1 MTAPL
6 SVARLPP
13 RRRRRLGLIVL
24 VVLFAV
30 LLLLFNLVPLAAEWL
45 WFQALGY
52 QRVFTTRLV
61 AEAVLG
67 VGVCGLVLAFLYVNL
82 RIAQRGLVPN
92 PLVVQVSSG
101 AAAVD
106 VTRLLRRLA
115 LPTAL
120 GLALLCGLGAAGGW
134 LGVLQFLHRTPFGA
148 TDPVFGRDV
157 GYYVFTVPVIAGA
170 IGLLIAVT
178 TLTLLATIM
187 LYGVRRDI
195 VVFRRQV
202 TVEPSARLHLAVLI
216 ALVFALVALRVYFVR
231 LPGLLY
237 STTGPLVGASY
248 ADLHAQLTGLRLA
261 GLAAVASGGLV
272 LWGARSHRLARN
284 TLLAVGL
291 YLGVSLLGVALYP
304 TLVQKLVVAPNEL
317 VKETPQ
323 LASHI
328 AATRRAWGLDS
339 VVTRDLTG
347 EARLTERDIRANR
360 PTIDNVRLWDR
371 DPLLQTFGQLQEI
384 RTYYDFVSVD
394 DDRYWIDGQYRQ
406 VLLSPRELNSGS
418 LPTRTFINERL
429 TFTHGMG
436 LTLGPVNQVTQEGLP
451 VLFIKNL
458 PPASSVS
465 LRVTRPE
472 LYFGELT
479 DSWVFAR
486 THQREFDYPSG
497 DENIFTSYE
506 GIGGVRVG
514 SLLRRLVLA
523 TYLRSLKV
531 LLSSD
536 ITSDSRAMYFR
547 NIRVRARTALPFL
560 LFDDDPY
567 LVVADSGRLRWILDA
582 YTATSRYPYAQPLDD
597 GTNYMRN
604 SVKVV
609 IDAFDGTVPAY
620 LADPRDPLVLTL
632 AKVFPGI
639 FQPLDAMSKDLRA
652 HLPYPEALV
661 GVPPDLYATDHMA
674 EPDVFYHREDQWQK
688 PVLSRPGERPDPFLR
703 HIVMR
708 LPGERQ
714 AEFILMVPFTPRGK
728 DNLASWMVARNDGE
742 HYGRLVL
749 YRLPKQSLVY
759 GPTQIVNRINQDT
772 DISRQISLWDQRGS
786 EVIRGNLLV
795 IPIEE
800 SLIYVQ
806 PLYLRAQGGR
816 IPELKRVVV
825 AQETRV
831 AMAETLEAG
840 LRQLF
845 GGGAAPAAGTPRA
858 EPAISATE
866 TNAQLLRD
874 ANDAY
879 AQARAAPPVD
889 CRRRAGRPHVPGQHA
904 AHAAAHQNVGARRL
918 DSCRR
923 SGRHRGPGLV
933 AHLERNAVG
942 RRQRSSALGSRA
954 REARRRAI
962 D

>member
-13 RRRRRLGLIVL
+13 RRRRRLGLVVL
-24 VVLFAV
+24 VVLFA
-30 LLLLFNLVPLAAEWL
+30 LLLLLSNLVPLAAEWL

-52 QRVFTTRLV
+52 ERVFTTRLV

-67 VGVCGLVLAFLYVNL
+67 VGVGGLVFAFLYVNL

-92 PLVVQVSSG
+92 PVVVQYSSG
-101 AAAVD
+101 ATAVD

-115 LPTAL
+115 LPTEL
-120 GLALLCGLGAAGGW
+120 GLALLFGLGAAGGW
-134 LGVLQFLHRTPFGA
+134 LGVLQFLHRTPFGV

-157 GYYVFTVPVIAGA
+157 AYYVFTVPVIAGA
-170 IGLLIAVT
+170 IGLVIAVT

-202 TVEPSARLHLAVLI
+202 TVEPSARLHLAALI
-216 ALVFALVALRVYFVR
+216 ALLFVLVALQVYLVR

-237 STTGPLVGASY
+237 STTGPLVGASF

-261 GLAAVASGGLV
+261 GLAAVAGGALV
-272 LWGARSHRLARN
+272 LWGAKSQRLARN
-284 TLLAVGL
+284 TVLAVGL

-304 TLVQKLVVAPNEL
+304 ALIQKLVVAPNEL

-323 LASHI
+323 LAYHI

-406 VLLSPRELNSGS
+406 VLLSPRELNSAS

-451 VLFIKNL
+451 VLFVKNL
-458 PPASSVS
+458 PPASTVSVAV
-465 LRVTRPE
+465 RRPE
-472 LYFGELT
+472 IYFGELT
-479 DSWVFAR
+479 DTWVFAN
-486 THQREFDYPSG
+486 TGQAEFDYPSG
-497 DENIFTSYE
+497 DENIFASYK
-506 GIGGVRVG
+506 GNGGVRVG
-514 SLLRRLVLA
+514 GFLRRLVLSA
-523 TYLRSLKV
+523 YFRSLKV

-536 ITSDSRAMYFR
+536 ITSQSRAMYIR
-547 NIRVRARTALPFL
+547 NIRQRARTALPFL
-560 LFDDDPY
+560 MFDADPY
-567 LVVADSGRLRWILDA
+567 MVIDTGGRLRWILDG
-582 YTATSRYPYAQPLDD
+582 YTATTRYPYAEPLQN
-597 GTNYMRN
+597 GVNYMRN

-609 IDAFDGTVPAY
+609 IDAYDGTVTAY
-620 LADPRDPLVLTL
+620 LADPTDPLVRTF
-632 AKVFPGI
+632 AKIFAGI
-639 FQPLDAMSKDLRA
+639 FQPLDSMPADLRA
-652 HLPYPEALV
+652 HLRYPE
-661 GVPPDLYATDHMA
+661 DLFHIQTELYGAYHMA
-674 EPDVFYHREDQWQK
+674 EPDIFYHREDQWQK
-688 PVLSRPGERPDPFLR
+688 PVLSMAPERPDPFLR
-703 HIVMR
+703 HMVMG
-708 LPGERQ
+708 LPEERQ

-742 HYGRLVL
+742 HYGELVV
-749 YRLPKQSLVY
+749 YRFPKQSLVF

-772 DISRQISLWDQRGS
+772 EIARQVALWDQGGS
-786 EVIRGNLLV
+786 QVIRGNLLV

-800 SLIYVQ
+800 SLIYVM

-825 AQETRV
+825 AYQNRV
-831 AMAETLEAG
+831 VMEETLDAG
-840 LRQLF
+840 LAQLF
-845 GGGAAPAAGTPRA
+845 GGGAEAAREPARVAATAGAAPA
-858 EPAISATE
+858 
-866 TNAQLLRD
+866 TN
-874 ANDAY
+874 
-879 AQARAAPPVD
+879 ARAAD
-889 CRRRAGRPHVPGQHA
+889 LARRA
-904 AHAAAHQNVGARRL
+904 NE
-918 DSCRR
+918 SY
-923 SGRHRGPGLV
+923 
-933 AHLERNAVG
+933 
-942 RRQRSSALGSRA
+942 
-954 REARRRAI
+954 RRALEAQRAG
-962 D
+962 DWVRYGEELRKLEDLLRQLQTVLGGRE

>member
-13 RRRRRLGLIVL
+13 RRRRRLGLVVL
-24 VVLFAV
+24 VLLFALF
-30 LLLLFNLVPLAAEWL
+30 LLLSNLVQLAAEWL

-52 QRVFTTRLV
+52 ERVFTTRLE

-67 VGVCGLVLAFLYVNL
+67 VGVGGLVFAFLHVNL
-82 RIAQRGLVPN
+82 RIAQRGVVPN
-92 PLVVQVSSG
+92 PLVVQLSPG
-101 AAAVD
+101 AGAVD

-115 LPTAL
+115 LPMAL
-120 GLALLCGLGAAGGW
+120 GLALLFGMGAAGGW

-148 TDPVFGRDV
+148 TDPVFGREV
-157 GYYVFTVPVIAGA
+157 GYYVFTLPVIAGA
-170 IGLLIAVT
+170 IGLGIAVT
-178 TLTLLATIM
+178 TLTLLATIV
-187 LYGVRRDI
+187 LYVVRRDI

-216 ALVFALVALRVYFVR
+216 ALLFVLVALRVYFVR

-347 EARLTERDIRANR
+347 EAQLTERDIRANH

-384 RTYYDFVSVD
+384 RTYYDFVSD

-406 VLLSPRELNSGS
+406 VLLSPRELNSAS

-436 LTLGPVNQVTQEGLP
+436 LTLGPVNQVTPEGLP
-451 VLFIKNL
+451 VLFIKDL

-472 LYFGELT
+472 LYFGELS

-497 DENIFTSYE
+497 DENIFTSYT
-506 GIGGVRVG
+506 GTGGVRVG
-514 SLLRRLVLA
+514 SFPRRLVLA

-536 ITSDSRAMYFR
+536 ITSDSRALYIR
-547 NIRVRARTALPFL
+547 NIRLRARTALPFL

-567 LVVADSGRLRWILDA
+567 LVVSDSGRLRWILDA
-582 YTATSRYPYAQPLDD
+582 YTATSRYPYAQPLDN
-597 GTNYMRN
+597 GINYMRN

-609 IDAFDGTVPAY
+609 VDAFDGSVTAY
-620 LADPRDPLVLTL
+620 LADRRDPLVLTL

-639 FQPLDAMSKDLRA
+639 FQPLDAMSADLRA
-652 HLPYPEALV
+652 HLRYPEDLFRV
-661 GVPPDLYATDHMA
+661 QTDLYATYHMA

-749 YRLPKQSLVY
+749 YRLPKQSLVF

-772 DISRQISLWDQRGS
+772 EISRQISLWDQRGT

-806 PLYLRAQGGR
+806 PLYLRAEGGR
-816 IPELKRVVV
+816 IPEMKRVVV
-825 AQETRV
+825 AHQNRV
-831 AMAETLEAG
+831 VMEETLEAG
-840 LRQLF
+840 LARLF
-845 GGGAAPAAGTPRA
+845 GGA
-858 EPAISATE
+858 
-866 TNAQLLRD
+866 
-874 ANDAY
+874 
-879 AQARAAPPVD
+879 
-889 CRRRAGRPHVPGQHA
+889 
-904 AHAAAHQNVGARRL
+904 
-918 DSCRR
+918 
-923 SGRHRGPGLV
+923 
-933 AHLERNAVG
+933 
-942 RRQRSSALGSRA
+942 
-954 REARRRAI
+954 
-962 D
+962 

>member
-6 SVARLPP
+6 RVARLPP
-13 RRRRRLGLIVL
+13 RRRRRLGLVVL
-24 VVLFAV
+24 VVLFA
-30 LLLLFNLVPLAAEWL
+30 LLLLLSNLVPLVAEWL

-52 QRVFTTRLV
+52 ERVFTTRLV
-61 AEAVLG
+61 AEALLG
-67 VGVCGLVLAFLYVNL
+67 VGIGGLVFAFLYLNL

-92 PLVVQVSSG
+92 PLVVQLSAG

-106 VTRLLRRLA
+106 VTRLVRRLA
-115 LPTAL
+115 LPAAL
-120 GLALLCGLGAAGGW
+120 GLALLFGMGAAGSW
-134 LGVLQFLHRTPFGA
+134 LGVLQFLHRTPFGV
-148 TDPVFGRDV
+148 TDAVFGRDV

-170 IGLLIAVT
+170 LALMT
-178 TLTLLATIM
+178 TLTTFALVAAIG
-187 LYGVRRDI
+187 LYVLRRDV
-195 VVFRRQV
+195 VVFGRRV
-202 TVEPSARLHLAVLI
+202 TVEPSARLHLALLI
-216 ALVFALVALRVYFVR
+216 ALLFLLAALRVYFVR

-237 STTGPLVGASY
+237 STTGPLVGASFS
-248 ADLHAQLTGLRLA
+248 DLHAALSGLRVA
-261 GLAAVASGGLV
+261 GLAALAGGALV
-272 LWGARSHRLARN
+272 LWGAKSQRLARN
-284 TLLAVGL
+284 ALLAL
-291 YLGVSLLGVALYP
+291 ALDP
-304 TLVQKLVVAPNEL
+304 AMVPKLIVAPNEL

-323 LASHI
+323 LAFHI
-328 AATRRAWGLDS
+328 RATRQAWGLDS

-451 VLFIKNL
+451 VLFIKDL
-458 PPASSVS
+458 PPASTVS

-497 DENIFTSYE
+497 DQNIFTSYE

-514 SLLRRLVLA
+514 SFLRRLVLA
-523 TYLRSLKV
+523 TYLGSLKV

-547 NIRVRARTALPFL
+547 NIRLRARTALPFL
-560 LFDDDPY
+560 SFDGDPY
-567 LVVADSGRLRWILDA
+567 LVVSDSGRLRWILDA

-609 IDAFDGTVPAY
+609 IDAFDGTVTAY

-652 HLPYPEALV
+652 HLRYPEDLFHV
-661 GVPPDLYATDHMA
+661 QTDLYATYHMA

-703 HIVMR
+703 HVVMR

-806 PLYLRAQGGR
+806 PLYLRAEGGR
-816 IPELKRVVV
+816 IPEMKRVVV
-825 AQETRV
+825 AYQNQVVME
-831 AMAETLEAG
+831 ETLEAG
-840 LRQLF
+840 LARLF
-845 GGGAAPAAGTPRA
+845 GGQVESIAAAAAPTGAARPG
-858 EPAISATE
+858 
-866 TNAQLLRD
+866 NG
-874 ANDAY
+874 
-879 AQARAAPPVD
+879 RAAD
-889 CRRRAGRPHVPGQHA
+889 LARQAAELYQRAVAAQRGGDWARYGEALSQLGEVLRQLQAVFGGRTH
-904 AHAAAHQNVGARRL
+904 
-918 DSCRR
+918 
-923 SGRHRGPGLV
+923 
-933 AHLERNAVG
+933 
-942 RRQRSSALGSRA
+942 
-954 REARRRAI
+954 
-962 D
+962 